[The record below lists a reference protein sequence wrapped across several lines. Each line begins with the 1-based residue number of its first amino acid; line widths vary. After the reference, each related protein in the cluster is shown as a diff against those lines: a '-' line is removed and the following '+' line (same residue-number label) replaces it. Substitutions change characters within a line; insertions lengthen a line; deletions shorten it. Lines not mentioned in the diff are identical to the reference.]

1 MGQYSIKELE
11 KLSGIKAHTIRIW
24 EKRHRIVEPQR
35 TQTNIR
41 LYSDEDL
48 KRIIN
53 VSLLNHHGLKISRI
67 ARMSNEEINQK
78 IAELSRQKTDAEL
91 FIDQLVVAMVDLDEW
106 KFNEMIVQL
115 EDRFGFVRTI
125 TEVVYPFLEKIG
137 VMWQTGTITPAH
149 EHFISNLIRQ
159 KLITAIASLPVAPRT
174 APAAL
179 LFLPEGELHEF
190 GLLFFHYITRKKGY
204 YTFYLSQSVPLPDV
218 LAIYDTHR
226 PRMVITNF
234 ISTPA
239 PSQIQSYLNQLAE
252 RMPHARIFAAGHNLR
267 NAAVLIP
274 KNVRVIY
281 KATEL
286 DQVLPDARNFV

>member
-24 EKRHRIVEPQR
+24 EKRHGIVQPQR
-35 TQTNIR
+35 TSTNIR

-53 VSLLNHHGLKISRI
+53 VSLLNHNGLKISRI

-78 IAELSRQKTDAEL
+78 IAELSRHKTDAEL
-91 FIDQLVVAMVDLDEW
+91 FIDQLVVSMVDLDEW
-106 KFNEMIVQL
+106 KFNEVISQL
-115 EDRFGFVRTI
+115 EERVGFIRTI

-159 KLITAIASLPVAPRT
+159 KLITAIASLAIAPRS
-174 APAAL
+174 APSAL

-190 GLLFFHYITRKKGY
+190 GLLFFHFITRKKGY
-204 YTFYLSQSVPLPDV
+204 YTFYLGQSVPLADV
-218 LAIYDTHR
+218 LNIYDVHK
-226 PRMVITNF
+226 PKVVITNF
-234 ISTPA
+234 VSQPA
-239 PSQIQSYLNQLAE
+239 PSQLQSYLNQLAGP
-252 RMPHARIFAAGHNLR
+252 MAQAQIFAAGHNLR

-274 KNVRVIY
+274 KNVKVIY
-281 KATEL
+281 RAIEFE
-286 DQVLPDARNFV
+286 QMLPTVKEFV